1 MVRSNACTLM
11 GFVKGS
17 VGNSVM
23 FSPDQTFLRL
33 KNKTEFPK
41 FILENKFKFF
51 SLNASKKDK

>member
-11 GFVKGS
+11 GFIKGS

-41 FILENKFKFF
+41 FVKFF
-51 SLNASKKDK
+51 SLNASKNG